1 MSSQLLSGQRSI
13 HFSKE
18 SVRRRK
24 IVISAI
30 EKVNPQIVM
39 VRALT
44 KETVETRMLLI
55 REIVNV
61 AVAKKLDFLTFDL
74 DETTLF
80 KDRLVL
86 KLETIKLKRQI
97 FWDHKMRHEEPLL
110 WVADAV
116 AWCVN
121 RGGEWERMVRPM
133 IVETIDC

>member
-1 MSSQLLSGQRSI
+1 
-13 HFSKE
+13 
-18 SVRRRK
+18 
-24 IVISAI
+24 
-30 EKVNPQIVM
+30 M